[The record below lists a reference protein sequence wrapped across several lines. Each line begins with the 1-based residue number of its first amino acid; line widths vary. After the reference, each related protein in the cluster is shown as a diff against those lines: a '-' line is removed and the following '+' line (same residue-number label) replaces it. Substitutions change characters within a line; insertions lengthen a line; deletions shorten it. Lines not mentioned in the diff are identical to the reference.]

1 MKVEKNKFKVNIQAT
16 VEYWNEPGM
25 NSKKVNSYVT
35 REILRFLRNE
45 CSYVDLDDT
54 GDINTRKINY
64 KKTNYKIVL
73 DSSCNL

>member
-1 MKVEKNKFKVNIQAT
+1 MKVEKNKFKINIQCN

-25 NSKKVNSYVT
+25 NIKKVNGHVT

-54 GDINTRKINY
+54 GDINTRKVS
-64 KKTNYKIVL
+64 YKIV
-73 DSSCNL
+73 